1 MNAVVEM
8 DFDAQYNRQKDWK
21 YNGKKQYEEAERRFQ
36 KVYAAHLRAPVY
48 FNGPWHRMDFTVLN
62 EPDGRITHFVEFKSC
77 RNKPAKMQPIKIDKL
92 VNAKLLRDTMS
103 IRCFFVFKYSTEDDS
118 VYHFLNV
125 QHISDYDLSRVAWC
139 DAYGTANGNP
149 VIYVPNTKLR
159 PVHLHD

>member
-62 EPDGRITHFVEFKSC
+62 KPDGRIVQFVEFKSL
-77 RNKPAKMQPIKIDKL
+77 RNKPPKFQPIKIDKL
-92 VNAKLLRDTMS
+92 VNTKLLHDTMK
-103 IRCFFVFKYSTEDDS
+103 IECIFVFKYSTEDDS

-139 DAYGTANGNP
+139 DGYGTWNGNP
-149 VIYVPNTKLR
+149 VIYVPISKLR